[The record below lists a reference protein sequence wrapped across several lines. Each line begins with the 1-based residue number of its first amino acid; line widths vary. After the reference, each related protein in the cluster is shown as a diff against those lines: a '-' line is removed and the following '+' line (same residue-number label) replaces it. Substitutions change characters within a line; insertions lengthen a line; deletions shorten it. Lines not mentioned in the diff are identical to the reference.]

1 MTQMNRIKTSSHR
14 HYNSVL
20 YLEGRGKHIHA
31 TGQYKRRIICDH
43 MSKAPRAVTAY
54 SRQLPK
60 SSDQKKKVEREPRE
74 GEEEEGREE
83 RGGETV
89 QLRAEQPSVEY
100 LCQCTRSGM
109 LDLVSVS
116 SFSCVSCPLRC
127 LQHPMLT
134 MSASLYVP
142 PNPNLLCKLFY
153 LSLLAL
159 LTTSIPSLLT
169 AGFPQR
175 LLLVKPEEILF
186 ACVGDDSFPSAL
198 LMSRLKRM

>member
-1 MTQMNRIKTSSHR
+1 MTQMNRTKTSSHR

-31 TGQYKRRIICDH
+31 TGQYKRCIICDH
-43 MSKAPRAVTAY
+43 MSKAPRAVTAC

-60 SSDQKKKVEREPRE
+60 SADQKKKVEREPRE

-89 QLRAEQPSVEY
+89 QLRAGQPNVEY
-100 LCQCTRSGM
+100 LCQCTR
-109 LDLVSVS
+109 LVSVS

-134 MSASLYVP
+134 MLASLYVP

-153 LSLLAL
+153 PSLHAL

-169 AGFPQR
+169 AGFPQL
-175 LLLVKPEEILF
+175 LLLVTPDEILF
-186 ACVGDDSFPSAL
+186 ACVGDDPFSSAL
-198 LMSRLKRM
+198 LMSCLKCM